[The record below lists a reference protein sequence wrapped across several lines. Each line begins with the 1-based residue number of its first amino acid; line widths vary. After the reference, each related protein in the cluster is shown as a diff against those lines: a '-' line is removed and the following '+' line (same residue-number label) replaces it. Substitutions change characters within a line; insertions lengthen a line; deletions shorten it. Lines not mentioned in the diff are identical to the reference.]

1 MTLQERLEAANAL
14 KKQMWAESQLDKRRS
29 REEFAGRMQHD
40 TCTGL
45 KALADQENSVGGCT
59 LNPVH
64 NLIKENGGEASSVN
78 NDSLVNPESQFN
90 AGNVVHAGNGVSRE
104 SNTNPESF
112 SVLQYA
118 SSEKTRSQLKL
129 FIGHKAEQLYVY
141 RSLPLG
147 QDRRRNRYWQFSTSL
162 SPNDPG
168 SGRIFFESRD
178 GYWRLIDSAEVVIFF
193 LLFSAILLP
202 NIVNRSSRIC
212 NSACVVCPF
221 SVLIDHLMTCLV

>member
-40 TCTGL
+40 NGTGL
-45 KALADQENSVGGCT
+45 KADADQENNAGDMVR
-59 LNPVH
+59 
-64 NLIKENGGEASSVN
+64 SVN
-78 NDSLVNPESQFN
+78 NDSLVDQQSQLN
-90 AGNVVHAGNGVSRE
+90 AGNMVHEGNGVSRE
-104 SNTNPESF
+104 SNTNPGSL
-112 SVLQYA
+112 SVQQYA

-147 QDRRRNRYWQFSTSL
+147 QDRRRNRYWQFSTSQ
-162 SPNDPG
+162 SPYDPG
-168 SGRIFFESRD
+168 SGRIFFESRE

-193 LLFSAILLP
+193 LTLK
-202 NIVNRSSRIC
+202 C
-212 NSACVVCPF
+212 NSIA
-221 SVLIDHLMTCLV
+221 